1 MSPRFFLH
9 GLDALLTSPFLRRI
23 VPNQEPELVANNVR
37 VDGKMKKALGSAV
50 CALGIFVAAGN
61 AEAARHRFWGGLV
74 VTAASAICA
83 GEVNQKFAVRFRP
96 AGLGDGTSST
106 ITLFRHDSARHF
118 QVNGLFNSTLK
129 TATSTDV
136 FDYVSPAD
144 IPASIKFSA
153 QFARQHHNHNSQYCR
168 DWSDPRLGQPTNM
181 YSDI

>member
-1 MSPRFFLH
+1 
-9 GLDALLTSPFLRRI
+9 
-23 VPNQEPELVANNVR
+23 
-37 VDGKMKKALGSAV
+37 MKKALGSAV

-153 QFARQHHNHNSQYCR
+153 QSPASITTTTLNIVVT
-168 DWSDPRLGQPTNM
+168 GQIQGWDSLPTCTLTFRM
-181 YSDI
+181 VLTKRPEL